1 MVLLPGAQ
9 VLANMLAN
17 AVKFTERGEVVVTAT
32 VERLADGGGS
42 SGRQRF
48 HLTIRDTGIGID
60 PESMKKLFQ
69 CFRQGHE
76 SMTRK
81 YGGTGDRYLRPYYD
95 RRARDAPV
103 DKCRT
108 NGRRQGQDARHRL
121 GACLSR
127 LQPMNAD
134 ASHRAHSFS
143 MQFRISGT
151 GRVQC
156 SHVTN
161 ELAFNS
167 RRLVQ
172 VWASPS
178 HGGWRS

>member
-1 MVLLPGAQ
+1 VHEHTQ

-81 YGGTGDRYLRPYYD
+81 YGGTGGWL
-95 RRARDAPV
+95 A
-103 DKCRT
+103 
-108 NGRRQGQDARHRL
+108 NGNDPECQSQW
-121 GACLSR
+121 
-127 LQPMNAD
+127 
-134 ASHRAHSFS
+134 
-143 MQFRISGT
+143 
-151 GRVQC
+151 V
-156 SHVTN
+156 
-161 ELAFNS
+161 
-167 RRLVQ
+167 
-172 VWASPS
+172 
-178 HGGWRS
+178 

>member
-1 MVLLPGAQ
+1 MYEHVQ

-60 PESMKKLFQ
+60 PESMTKLFQ

-81 YGGTGDRYLRPYYD
+81 YGGTGGWIINDND
-95 RRARDAPV
+95 HTARSQWV
-103 DKCRT
+103 
-108 NGRRQGQDARHRL
+108 
-121 GACLSR
+121 
-127 LQPMNAD
+127 
-134 ASHRAHSFS
+134 
-143 MQFRISGT
+143 
-151 GRVQC
+151 
-156 SHVTN
+156 
-161 ELAFNS
+161 
-167 RRLVQ
+167 
-172 VWASPS
+172 
-178 HGGWRS
+178 